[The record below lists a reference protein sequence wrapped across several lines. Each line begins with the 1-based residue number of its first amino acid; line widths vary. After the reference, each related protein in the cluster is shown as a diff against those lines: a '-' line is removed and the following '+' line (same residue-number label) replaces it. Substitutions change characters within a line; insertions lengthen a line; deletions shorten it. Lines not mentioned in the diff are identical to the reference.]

1 MTSTVSQANRRLVL
15 MSEVLQRGVIRSSR
29 HLHSPSSHI
38 TDAVVEQALA
48 MMTASPNTTQQGTPQ
63 EDDPLT
69 PADATAV
76 ATVPAH
82 VFDTLHHEI
91 IGLRKVYS
99 PISSGISAPS
109 CAQTDGGH
117 HWRAVGV
124 SCVRQRMPDGGGELA
139 AKTTA
144 RLVFEVSGGLASPS
158 SRGLWRRS
166 SSLLFF
172 HRNPDTLGTRR
183 S

>member
-48 MMTASPNTTQQGTPQ
+48 MMTASPNTTQQGTMMTASPNTTQQGTPQ

-91 IGLRKVYS
+91 IGLRKV
-99 PISSGISAPS
+99 
-109 CAQTDGGH
+109 
-117 HWRAVGV
+117 
-124 SCVRQRMPDGGGELA
+124 
-139 AKTTA
+139 
-144 RLVFEVSGGLASPS
+144 
-158 SRGLWRRS
+158 
-166 SSLLFF
+166 
-172 HRNPDTLGTRR
+172 
-183 S
+183 